1 LKPVKPCNLRNLR
14 NLCNLRNLFQSY
26 TIPMRTFTLRE
37 AQSMLPVLES
47 LLRKSIESKS
57 LIEEVDQ
64 EFNDLSERIFLNG
77 GTLVDVRACAVRKA
91 AREKAIQSAKD
102 TLSEINAIGVQ
113 VKDLEVGLLDFPCLV
128 DGEIVLLC
136 WRMGEPSI
144 THWHGAEE
152 GYAGR
157 RPIDDRIKGD

>member
-1 LKPVKPCNLRNLR
+1 
-14 NLCNLRNLFQSY
+14 
-26 TIPMRTFTLRE
+26 MRTFTLRE

-57 LIEEVDQ
+57 LIEEIDQ
-64 EFNDLSERIFLNG
+64 EFNDLSERIFLAG
-77 GTLVDVRACAVRKA
+77 GTLVDVRACAARKA

-113 VKDLEVGLLDFPCLV
+113 VKDLEIGLLDFPCLV
-128 DGEIVLLC
+128 DGEIILLC
-136 WRMGEPSI
+136 WRMGEPTI

-157 RPIDDRIKGD
+157 RPIDGRIASE